1 MRPRTV
7 NPEEYT
13 TAVKNPGPGKYEKYE
28 TIDTVGNYFVSKFI
42 NSGAPQFNPPRSKR
56 FNNN

>member
-28 TIDTVGNYFVSKFI
+28 TIDNMGKYFVSKYN
-42 NSGAPQFNPPRSKR
+42 NSGAP
-56 FNNN
+56 